1 MLNVRAEVNLDEITD
16 SLRQTLRQIV
26 ENTAITGQVL
36 WIDAVQKAP
45 LSPYDKANYRAS
57 IQYRM
62 TGDYKAE
69 LFADYR
75 FAAEIETGRPARDLK
90 KNLQTSQRTRAAK
103 QGKHA
108 GQRYLIIPFRHNI
121 PGYTAHA
128 DAMPKPIY
136 LQAKALTASSVT
148 GMKSRLSASGH
159 VVPQRVYQWGERLPA
174 GLAEKLKPHHSTD
187 IYAGMVRFNTSAGKA
202 KSSAYLTFRVM
213 GEWQANKWI
222 IPPQPGLFLA
232 KAVATDLD
240 TVLQQAIKTIE

>member
-1 MLNVRAEVNLDEITD
+1 MLTVRAEVNLDELTETI
-16 SLRQTLRQIV
+16 RQQLSHAV
-26 ENTAITGQVL
+26 ENTAITGQAL
-36 WIDAVQKAP
+36 WTNAIQKAK

-62 TGDYKAE
+62 TGEFKAE

-75 FAAEIETGRPARDLK
+75 FAAEIETGRPARDMK
-90 KNLQTSQRTRAAK
+90 KNLQTSQRTRVAK

-108 GQRYLIIPFRHNI
+108 GQRYLIIPFRHNT

-128 DAMPKPIY
+128 DALPKPIY
-136 LQAKALTASSVT
+136 RQAKALEASRVT

-159 VVPQRVYQWGERLPA
+159 VVPQRQYQWGERLPA
-174 GLAEKLKPHHSTD
+174 GLAPKLKAHHATD
-187 IYAGMVRFNTSAGKA
+187 IYAGMVRFNTSAGKG

-213 GEWQANKWI
+213 GEWQSDKWI

-232 KAVATDLD
+232 KAVANELEN
-240 TVLQQAIKTIE
+240 VLQNEVNEIR